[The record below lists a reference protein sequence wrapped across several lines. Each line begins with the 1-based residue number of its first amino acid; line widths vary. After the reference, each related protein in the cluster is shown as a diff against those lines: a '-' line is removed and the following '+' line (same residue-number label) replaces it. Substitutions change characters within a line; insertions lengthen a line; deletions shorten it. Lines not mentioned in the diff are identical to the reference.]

1 MEQVFDIIIEGQ
13 TVHKA
18 LTQVEFFE
26 VMSDLS
32 TAYYETGYP
41 EPSNVSHITYIG
53 EPQRV
58 LENLLNSME
67 K

>member
-18 LTQVEFFE
+18 LTETEFFE

-32 TAYYETGYP
+32 NAYYEMGYP
-41 EPSNVSHITYIG
+41 DPSKISHITYLG
-53 EPQRV
+53 SPERV
-58 LENLLNSME
+58 IENLMNPTE
-67 K
+67 

>member
-18 LTQVEFFE
+18 LTETEFFE

-32 TAYYETGYP
+32 IAHYETGFP
-41 EPSNVSHITYIG
+41 DPSKISHITYVG

-58 LENLLNSME
+58 LENLMNPQE
-67 K
+67 

>member
-32 TAYYETGYP
+32 NAYYEMGFP
-41 EPSNVSHITYIG
+41 NPSTVSHVTYLG
-53 EPQRV
+53 KPERV
-58 LENLLNSME
+58 LENLLNSTE
-67 K
+67 

>member
-32 TAYYETGYP
+32 TAHYETGYP
-41 EPSNVSHITYIG
+41 DPSKISHITYLG
-53 EPQRV
+53 KPQRV
-58 LENLLNSME
+58 LENLMNSQE
-67 K
+67 